1 MSTIQILDN
10 LSRTEY
16 LSFINANNEE
26 FNITPPNYL
35 LISAGCF
42 GLAPLDIKLSKA
54 PYQDGKTLVDNVY
67 DEREFDIEF
76 TIFGDSKQI
85 VFDRRLNVVN
95 KFSPD
100 LGLGQLRWN
109 QVGGSN
115 YYLDCLVKRISFPQ
129 GNAQGTK
136 HQKVLMRMVAPN
148 PFWYDPT
155 QVERILVGFSGGW
168 SYPWSYP
175 MSYGQVGTQIDIIN
189 IGNIDTP
196 VMIYLY
202 GEIVDPTIK
211 NLTTEEEIAIV
222 HTIPDGDILIINTA
236 FGEKAAMILSGGEY
250 VNAFEY
256 VDPDSVF
263 WKLKPGY
270 NTLSYTCSSE
280 GENAQCRILYYN
292 RFSGV

>member
-1 MSTIQILDN
+1 MLI
-10 LSRTEY
+10 
-16 LSFINANNEE
+16 SFTNANDET
-26 FNITPPNYL
+26 FNITGNYILSPNW
-35 LISAGCF
+35 SGF
-42 GLAPLDIKLSKA
+42 GELPVDVQMSKA
-54 PYQDGKTLVDNVY
+54 PYQDGKTYIDTIAEPRILT
-67 DEREFDIEF
+67 IEF
-76 TIFGDSKQI
+76 AIMGDTRQE
-85 VFDRRLNVVN
+85 VFDRRLIVTRHFNP
-95 KFSPD
+95 K
-100 LGLGQLRWN
+100 LGLGILKWTQDD
-109 QVGGSN
+109 GTI
-115 YYLDCLVKRISFPQ
+115 YYLDCLVSKPVFPSGDGQ
-129 GNAQGTK
+129 SAS
-136 HQKVLMRMVAPN
+136 HQIVIIQFIAPN

-155 QVERILVGFSGGW
+155 QVERILIGFSGGW

-175 MSYGQVGTQIDIIN
+175 MSYGQVGTQIDVIN
-189 IGNIDTP
+189 TGNIDTP

-211 NLTTEEEIAIV
+211 NLTTEEEISVI

-270 NTLSYTCSSE
+270 NLLGYTVASE
-280 GENAQCRILYYN
+280 GENAQCRIYYYN